1 MTASPPLFIATSD
14 LAAVTRGRA
23 VPAREEAAV
32 LRRGVGWV
40 PADLAITSFGKIA
53 PNVFG
58 SAGDLRLLPVPA
70 ARVQMSASGGLP
82 GTSLH
87 LAEQVHPDGRPW
99 ECCPRSFARF
109 ALDDFKQATG
119 LDVIATFEHEFTL
132 GGLRPTAPFSFERYR
147 SAEPFGSQLLL
158 ELEELGLEPEN
169 WLPEYGA
176 DQFEITLSPT
186 DALQAADR
194 AILLKEV
201 VRDLARRHG
210 RQVSFAPLP
219 DPDGSGNGVH
229 VHLSLRDADGRPAL
243 YDPARPGGLS
253 ELGSRFAAGI
263 LNHAPAL
270 SAITAASPASFLRLQ
285 PHRWSAGGIFLGER
299 NREALVRICPTSTLG
314 GGQAAEQYNLEYR
327 AADATANAWLTL
339 GVLIR
344 AGLRGI
350 TETYDSPHPWP
361 EGATQ
366 EDLAGVPA
374 LPGNL
379 TEALAEL
386 EKDTIVADWFHPH
399 LLDTFTSVKRAEIE
413 HVHNLDPSAL
423 CEEVSRVH

>member
-1 MTASPPLFIATSD
+1 MTAEPPLFIATSD
-14 LAAVTRGRA
+14 LAAITRGRA
-23 VPAREEAAV
+23 VPAREEEAV

-58 SAGDLRLLPVPA
+58 SVGDLRLLPVPA
-70 ARVQMSASGGLP
+70 SRVRLPAAGGLP
-82 GTSLH
+82 GAGLY
-87 LAEQVHPDGRPW
+87 LAEQVHLDGRPW
-99 ECCPRSFARF
+99 ECCPRFFARS
-109 ALDDFKQATG
+109 ALNDFKQATG
-119 LDVIATFEHEFTL
+119 LDVVASFEHEFTL
-132 GGLRPTAPFSFERYR
+132 SGLRPTAPFSFERYR
-147 SAEPFGSQLLL
+147 GAEPFGSQLLQ

-169 WLPEYGA
+169 WLPEFGA
-176 DQFEITLSPT
+176 DQFEVTSCPT

-194 AILLKEV
+194 AVLLKEV

-210 RQVSFAPLP
+210 RQASFAPLP

-229 VHLSLRDADGRPAL
+229 VHLSLRDGDGRPAL
-243 YDPARPGGLS
+243 YDPARPGELS

-263 LNHAPAL
+263 LNHARAL
-270 SAITAASPASFLRLQ
+270 SAITAASPASFLRLR

-299 NREALVRICPTSTLG
+299 NREGLLRICPTGTLG
-314 GGQAAEQYNLEYR
+314 GSRPAEQYNLEYR

-361 EGATQ
+361 EGATR
-366 EDLAGVPA
+366 EDLACVPA
-374 LPGNL
+374 LPGDL
-379 TEALAEL
+379 SEALAEL
-386 EKDTIVADWFHPH
+386 EKDTVVTGWFHPH
-399 LLDTFTSVKRAEIE
+399 LLDTFTSVKRAELE
-413 HVHNLDPSAL
+413 HVHDLDPAAL